1 MLGWRNIE
9 EAGRAAGLD
18 IETVP
23 SVGGT
28 WIGGTRSW
36 PQATHPRCN
45 SGTPDQAVWGSKWY
59 FSSVNDEQRLR
70 GVILD
75 SLDQEQDSKGLA
87 RSAYRSRTQFY
98 RVFQAMIEETPVAMR
113 RRLLLERAAWQLSR
127 TQLSVTEVGLNANYQ
142 SLEAFSR
149 AFRKAFRISPSLYR
163 RMGATY
169 THLHAANGIHHHSGQ
184 QDRKGVGQF
193 MDLFDIFSGQ
203 ESWHTRRLLDLAKT
217 LNDEQLDRP
226 LNNPVKVFPW
236 DGPDQSLRQIL
247 DRMVQTKEAW
257 AAALT
262 GGSWSPMDGAPQTDR
277 TPASMLARLDRAD
290 EKFHGVLTEVR
301 NRSAWEDTF
310 VDALCEPPE
319 TFTFGGMFAHVIT
332 FNAHR
337 RMLAMDALRD
347 LGVKVEGF
355 GCPSEYITSLATA

>member
-1 MLGWRNIE
+1 MGLPIR
-9 EAGRAAGLD
+9 RAR
-18 IETVP
+18 P
-23 SVGGT
+23 S
-28 WIGGTRSW
+28 
-36 PQATHPRCN
+36 Q
-45 SGTPDQAVWGSKWY
+45 WY
-59 FSSVNDEQRLR
+59 FSYVNEAQRLC
-70 GVILD
+70 GVVLE
-75 SLDQEQDSKGLA
+75 SLDQERDSSALA
-87 RSAYRSRTQFY
+87 RQAYRSRTQFY
-98 RVFQAMIEETPVAMR
+98 RVFQAMIEETPVALR

-127 TQLSVTEVGLNANYQ
+127 THLSVTDISLNANYQ

-149 AFRKAFRISPSLYR
+149 AFRKAFRVSPSLYR

-169 THLHAANGIHHHSGQ
+169 TYLHATNGIHHHSGKH
-184 QDRKGVGQF
+184 DTKGADST

-226 LNNPVKVFPW
+226 LQNPVKVFPW

-262 GGSWSPMDGAPQTDR
+262 GGSWSPEDDAPAAKR
-277 TPASMLARLDRAD
+277 TPAAMVARLDEAD
-290 EKFHGVLTEVR
+290 AKFHGVLTGVR

-332 FNAHR
+332 FNAYR
-337 RMLAMDALRD
+337 RMVAMDVLRR

-355 GCPSEYITSLATA
+355 GCPTEYLASLASA